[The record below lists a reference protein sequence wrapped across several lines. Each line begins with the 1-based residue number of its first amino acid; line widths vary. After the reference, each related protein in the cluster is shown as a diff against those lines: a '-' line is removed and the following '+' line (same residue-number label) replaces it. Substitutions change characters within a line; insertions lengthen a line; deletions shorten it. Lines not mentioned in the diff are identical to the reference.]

1 MSKILTINKTI
12 RKFNTQIEVSGDKSL
27 SIRWVLLASQAIGK
41 SKGYNLLMS
50 EDVLAAID
58 SIKKLGIK
66 VKIQKNYCEIIG
78 NGINGFKYK
87 KNLTLNAK
95 NSGTLS
101 RLILG
106 LLIKSPEKIRI
117 IGDKSLSKRDFSRI
131 TIPLQKFG
139 VKFFYKIKNKLPLAM
154 LGTQSAKGINY
165 LENKGSAQCK
175 SSVMFAALNSLGTTF
190 IKAKKSRNHSE
201 LLFKYLKIPI
211 KVKETKKFDFIDVK
225 KPKKINAFNYK
236 IPGDIS
242 SGAFFMVL
250 TTLAKD
256 SKLLIKNVNINSSRI
271 GVITI
276 LKKMGAKIILKN
288 QRNYRGEKISDILI
302 KSSKKLKAINC
313 PIELNSSAI
322 DEFLVI
328 FLVAAKA
335 KGVSYFRNL
344 SELNQ
349 KESPRLIWGSKIL
362 NMMGIKTDLTKDS
375 IKIYGQPDLEIAKPI
390 TVKNYLKDHRVFMMS
405 TVAALTCGGHWTISN
420 KDSINTSFPSFLK
433 IVKDINHSSL

>member
-1 MSKILTINKTI
+1 MSKILIIKNKI
-12 RKFNTQIEVSGDKSL
+12 KRFNKKIHVTGDKSL
-27 SIRWVLLASQAIGK
+27 SIRWVLLASQATGR

-50 EDVLAAID
+50 EDVLAAVD

-66 VKIQKNYCEIIG
+66 VRIQKKYCEIIG
-78 NGINGFKYK
+78 NGINGFTYK
-87 KNLTLNAK
+87 KNITIDAK

-106 LLIKSPEKIRI
+106 LLIKSPEKISI
-117 IGDKSLSKRDFSRI
+117 IGDKSLSKRDFSRV
-131 TIPLQKFG
+131 TLPLEKFG
-139 VKFFYKIKNKLPLAM
+139 VKFFYKAKNKLPLSII
-154 LGTQSAKGINY
+154 GTQSPTAIKY

-175 SSVMFAALNSLGTTF
+175 SSVMLAALNASGTTS

-211 KVKETKKFDFIDVK
+211 KVKKTKKFDFINIK
-225 KPKKINAFNYK
+225 KPKKINAFNYQ

-242 SGAFFMVL
+242 SSAFFMVL
-250 TTLAKD
+250 TILAED
-256 SKLLIKNVNINSSRI
+256 SRLLIKNININPTRI

-276 LKKMGAKIILKN
+276 LKKMGAQIILKN
-288 QRNYRGEKISDILI
+288 KRNYRGEKISDILI

-313 PIELNSSAI
+313 PTELNSSAI

-328 FLVAAKA
+328 FLTAAKA
-335 KGVSYFRNL
+335 KGTSYFKDL

-375 IKIYGQPDLEIAKPI
+375 IKIYGQPNLEIKKPI
-390 TVKNYLKDHRVFMMS
+390 IIKNYLKDHRVFMMS
-405 TVAALTCGGHWTISN
+405 TIAALTCGGNWTICD

-433 IVKDINHSSL
+433 IVKDIKHSSL